1 MHCKILHTI
10 HNCLPN
16 GHECSSII
24 VYFWSIFHS
33 QKFAC
38 IFGKVD
44 HSNEKSNFGKVF
56 LRGFLDAISSVL
68 LCQKTAFK
76 ALCGYARLAFLRS
89 KAQDLSR
96 NGNVIRMGKKESG
109 QHLVWPFFSEVHG
122 GDDGRVGL
130 VERDVW
136 QRFPT
141 VYWRKFVSLLSI
153 NG

>member
-1 MHCKILHTI
+1 MLVYHTLFLV
-10 HNCLPN
+10 HF
-16 GHECSSII
+16 SIQE
-24 VYFWSIFHS
+24 FP
-33 QKFAC
+33 C
-38 IFGKVD
+38 ISGKVD

-109 QHLVWPFFSEVHG
+109 QHLV
-122 GDDGRVGL
+122 
-130 VERDVW
+130 
-136 QRFPT
+136 
-141 VYWRKFVSLLSI
+141 
-153 NG
+153 